1 VGLAR
6 SCHEAVTKLSRRTRR
21 VGLAD
26 AAADAAGCAGPP
38 RGAASGS
45 GARHAAVC
53 CKDQEGCHGAGRAE
67 DAAVRLVGV
76 APGGAVVL
84 DTELAT
90 PDGAMVQRRC
100 TPARACR
107 HDDTTSVHKDTA
119 RRPGPARQTSVTARA
134 RSLPRPLPR
143 QAARAPSTAPASTPH
158 SSHVPVTSSSRPRHV
173 QSAGRRPA
181 RATPHRPTRSGRSG
195 GARTGASP
203 PPTPSHASAPRAPK
217 APISRAPPAESCVDA
232 ACPISTG

>member
-107 HDDTTSVHKDTA
+107 HDDTTPRVPA
-119 RRPGPARQTSVTARA
+119 RRHNLCTQRHRPPSGARA
-134 RSLPRPLPR
+134 ADFRHRPRSEPPASPP
-143 QAARAPSTAPASTPH
+143 APSSPS
-158 SSHVPVTSSSRPRHV
+158 PVHGACQHTTLKSRPRHV
-173 QSAGRRPA
+173 IV
-181 RATPHRPTRSGRSG
+181 T
-195 GARTGASP
+195 SP
-203 PPTPSHASAPRAPK
+203 SR
-217 APISRAPPAESCVDA
+217 PISRAAPRPRDPTPPDALGPVRGRSHRRVAAAHPQPRERAPRPKGPDFEGASC
-232 ACPISTG
+232 